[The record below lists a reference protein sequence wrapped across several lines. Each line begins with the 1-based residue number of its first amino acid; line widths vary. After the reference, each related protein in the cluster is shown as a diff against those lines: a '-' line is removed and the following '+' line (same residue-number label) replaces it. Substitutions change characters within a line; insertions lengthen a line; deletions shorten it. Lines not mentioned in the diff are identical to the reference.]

1 MDNLSKYLQER
12 MNASSQG
19 AEYRRMQAAVQND
32 ADVQAF
38 IKAHSAELA
47 DSAVERGTA
56 KLYEYVQQ
64 RDKIARGE
72 QPFAPGYEPV
82 LVVSAHLIDI
92 EYRPTAAKIAAD
104 GVVERQSLVTAI
116 NMPKDIRHADLAT
129 YEQTDERIDAI
140 VAATDFTVAIKE
152 HPHAFTKGLYLS
164 GPFGVGKTYL
174 LGAVAKKIAEFGV
187 ATTLLHVPTFAVTM
201 KAAIG
206 DNSVL
211 PRIEQVEKAQVLVL
225 DDIGAE
231 ALSPW
236 FRDEVL
242 GVILQYR
249 MQEQLPTLFSS
260 NKSMTE
266 LEGFFA
272 GNERGDA
279 ENVKAA
285 RIMERVRYLARE
297 VFVGG
302 INRRQT
308 E

>member
-1 MDNLSKYLQER
+1 MDNLSKHLRER
-12 MNASSQG
+12 MDANGQAE
-19 AEYRRMQAAVQND
+19 EYRRMQAAVEQD
-32 ADVQAF
+32 AGVQAF
-38 IKAHSAELA
+38 IKAHRSELA

-64 RDKIARGE
+64 RDKLARGE
-72 QPFAPGYEPV
+72 QTFAPGYEPV

-104 GVVERQSLVTAI
+104 GAQERRSLVTTI
-116 NMPKDIRHADLAT
+116 SMPKDIRHADLAT
-129 YEQTDERIDAI
+129 YEQTDERFDAI
-140 VAATDFTVAIKE
+140 NAATDFTLVLKD
-152 HPHAFTKGLYLS
+152 HPHDFTKGLYLS

-174 LGAVAKKIAEFGV
+174 LGAIANRVAEFGI

-201 KAAIG
+201 KSAIG

-211 PRIEQVEKAQVLVL
+211 PRIEAVQAAPVLVL

-260 NKSMTE
+260 NKSMAE
-266 LEGFFA
+266 LESFFA

-285 RIMERVRYLARE
+285 RIMERVRYLAKE
-297 VFVGG
+297 IFVGG
-302 INRRQT
+302 KNRRQ
-308 E
+308 EE